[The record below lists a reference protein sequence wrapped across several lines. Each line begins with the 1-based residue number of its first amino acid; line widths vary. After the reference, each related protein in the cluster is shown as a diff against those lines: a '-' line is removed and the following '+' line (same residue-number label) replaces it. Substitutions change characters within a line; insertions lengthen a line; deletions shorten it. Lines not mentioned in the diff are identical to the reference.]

1 MSSTPDNLPLAPIL
15 TDSEI
20 AALSQLLYE
29 STLQHEISLQ
39 HLDDPSSLDENNG
52 EDHLIKDSLVG
63 AVRWVTKDHPIFLI
77 HSPLSILSLRARLSI
92 WPYRYLLDKRL
103 MSTLHRIGRSRM
115 RR

>member
-52 EDHLIKDSLVG
+52 EGSSHQRFASGCGTLGYERPPNILNTFAFVY
-63 AVRWVTKDHPIFLI
+63 TKFE
-77 HSPLSILSLRARLSI
+77 SSA
-92 WPYRYLLDKRL
+92 
-103 MSTLHRIGRSRM
+103 
-115 RR
+115 